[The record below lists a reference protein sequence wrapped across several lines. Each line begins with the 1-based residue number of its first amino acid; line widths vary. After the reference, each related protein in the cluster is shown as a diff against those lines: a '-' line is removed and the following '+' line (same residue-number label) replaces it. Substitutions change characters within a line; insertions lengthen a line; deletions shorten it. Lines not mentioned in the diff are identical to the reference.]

1 MHDNGKFAKHV
12 FYDVRGTVADAAP
25 VVRIGEPLFAMAP
38 FCVFDKGAI
47 IYEEKRT

>member
-25 VVRIGEPLFAMAP
+25 VVRIGEPLFCNGSFLASSG
-38 FCVFDKGAI
+38 K
-47 IYEEKRT
+47 EQKR